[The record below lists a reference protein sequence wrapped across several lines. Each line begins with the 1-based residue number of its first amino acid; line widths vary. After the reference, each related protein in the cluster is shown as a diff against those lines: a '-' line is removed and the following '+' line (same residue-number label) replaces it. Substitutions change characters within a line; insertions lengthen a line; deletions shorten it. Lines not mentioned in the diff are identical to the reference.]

1 VCCRAFCLV
10 CSVGAVMLECAS
22 SSFTATK
29 IIVGMPVSYYDRST
43 QNDLVLS
50 PKSVHLANM

>member
-1 VCCRAFCLV
+1 
-10 CSVGAVMLECAS
+10 MLECAS